1 MGGDSVDAL
10 GIREGD
16 MNVRVAQIIIEKASQ
31 RDLPEILTLL
41 NSLNLPTEGVAENLA
56 GFLTARSRD
65 GRLVGTIG
73 LERHGRIGLLRSAA
87 VVNDLQRSG
96 LGSKLTVRLLEEA
109 GNAGIKEVLLLTA
122 TARKFFERRFGFQEA
137 HRDQYASALSTSVE
151 WSLPRC
157 SSAVLLRYAV
167 ENQ

>member
-1 MGGDSVDAL
+1 
-10 GIREGD
+10 
-16 MNVRVAQIIIEKASQ
+16 MNVGEDQIIIGKASQ
-31 RDLPEILTLL
+31 QDLAEILMLL
-41 NSLNLPTEGVAENLA
+41 DSLNLPTEGVAENLV

-109 GNAGIKEVLLLTA
+109 GKAGIEEVLLLTS
-122 TARKFFERRFGFQEA
+122 TAREFFERRFGFVEA
-137 HRDQYASALSTSVE
+137 DRDQYASDLSTSVE
-151 WSLPRC
+151 WNLPRC
-157 SSAVLLRYAV
+157 SSAVLLRHAV
-167 ENQ
+167 ENH